1 MTVLSVPVSIV
12 SGLDIRDQSWREL
25 SSCLEADPN
34 LFNPIGQRELQGYDR
49 CRQTATTFCRDC
61 PVVSSCFAQAV
72 AGREHGVWSGHLF
85 RNGEAEPLL
94 EAAPVARR
102 RAS

>member
-1 MTVLSVPVSIV
+1 MTVRTLPVSIV
-12 SGLDIRDQSWREL
+12 SGLDIRDQSWRDL
-25 SSCLEADPN
+25 SACLAADPN

-49 CRQTATTFCRDC
+49 CRQTATKFCRGC
-61 PVVSSCFAQAV
+61 PVAASCLAQAV
-72 AGREHGVWSGHLF
+72 AGKEHGVWSGHLF

-94 EAAPVARR
+94 VATPVTER